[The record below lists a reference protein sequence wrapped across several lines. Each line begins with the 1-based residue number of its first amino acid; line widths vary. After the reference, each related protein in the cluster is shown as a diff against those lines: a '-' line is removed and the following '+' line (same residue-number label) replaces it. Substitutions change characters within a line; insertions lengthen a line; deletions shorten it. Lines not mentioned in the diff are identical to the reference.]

1 MASYNYIIKNN
12 KLGGAYMKFSL
23 KKKLILLSASILLI
37 TTLSLGY
44 ISYIKSNSI
53 IQKTLVNEAFEKI
66 NMADQNLLDLTNNF
80 EKLSNVLIHSDLF
93 KLNCTNDDLEK
104 IINYFK
110 KITKQ
115 YPKILNI
122 YMYTEDYRFVSYP
135 ENKYYTDYNVTNED
149 FYKEPMKS
157 EKPTWIKPYID
168 AITGKW
174 CVTLNNRILDAE
186 GKPIGLLCI
195 DISLETIM
203 NFIDNIKLGDSGYF
217 FICNNLGGIVAH
229 PNKNMLGI
237 DIPNK
242 QLRSKILKEDSDTLE
257 ISSNNKNKFI
267 VFSKSKNSNFNWKF
281 VGLISTEEKNLVSKQ
296 LLIHICF
303 YGLIIMII
311 SILIYIAVINTII
324 KNITLFIDSINC
336 MGNGDMTVKCDIK
349 SSDEIGK
356 VGRVFNDM
364 VERLNNVINK
374 TQKLSVEIVEQC
386 ASLNTAYTDAI
397 NSSKEIENA
406 IENVSSSSEIQATET
421 LKSVEKINTLSSNME
436 IISTHIENLMTLCS
450 ETQNINKKGINT
462 VNELIQTNINSNE
475 SYDNLGKVINEIA
488 ESSGKIYDIVD
499 VIDSIA
505 KQTSLLSLNA
515 SIEAARAGEHGK
527 GFAVVAEE
535 VRKLAEQ
542 SSNAT
547 NMIKEIIDQV
557 KEQTDTAVFEMKN
570 TNLNM
575 DIQNKSV
582 KDTGDAFNLI
592 YSTIENLIEHIDKI
606 EKLNNDMILLK
617 DNIVESIEEISEMSQ
632 QNSATTEEITASAE
646 NQINTMD
653 NVNEVAEKLKKFA
666 ELLKAEISIFKT
678 K

>member
-1 MASYNYIIKNN
+1 
-12 KLGGAYMKFSL
+12 MKFSL
-23 KKKLILLSASILLI
+23 KKKLILLSVSILLI

-66 NMADQNLLDLTNNF
+66 NMADQNLSNLTNNF

-93 KLNCTNDDLEK
+93 KLNCTNDDLEE

-110 KITKQ
+110 RITKQ

-157 EKPTWIKPYID
+157 EKPTWVKPYID

-174 CVTLNNRILDAE
+174 CVTLNNRILDSE

-195 DISLETIM
+195 DISLESIM
-203 NFIDNIKLGDSGYF
+203 KFIDNIKLGDNGYF
-217 FICNNLGGIVAH
+217 FICNNLGEIVAH

-242 QLRSKILKEDSDTLE
+242 QLRSKILQNDSGTLE
-257 ISSNNKNKFI
+257 ISSNNKNKFT

-296 LLIHICF
+296 LLMHICF

-311 SILIYIAVINTII
+311 SILIYIAIINNII
-324 KNITLFIDSINC
+324 KNITLFIDNINC
-336 MGNGDMTVKCDIK
+336 MSNGDMTVKCDIK

-364 VERLNNVINK
+364 VEQLNNVINK
-374 TQKLSVEIVEQC
+374 TQKLSIEIVEQC
-386 ASLNTAYTDAI
+386 ESLNTTYNEAI

-406 IENVSSSSEIQATET
+406 IENVSSSSEIQANET

-475 SYDNLGKVINEIA
+475 SYDKLGNVINEIA
-488 ESSGKIYDIVD
+488 ESSGKIYDIID

-505 KQTSLLSLNA
+505 KQTNLLSLNA
-515 SIEAARAGEHGK
+515 SIEAARAGEYGK

-606 EKLNNDMILLK
+606 EELNSDMILLK
-617 DNIVESIEEISEMSQ
+617 DNIVESIEEISDMSQ

-646 NQINTMD
+646 NQINAMD
-653 NVNEVAEKLKKFA
+653 NVSEVAEKLKKFA
-666 ELLKAEISIFKT
+666 ELLKREISIFKT